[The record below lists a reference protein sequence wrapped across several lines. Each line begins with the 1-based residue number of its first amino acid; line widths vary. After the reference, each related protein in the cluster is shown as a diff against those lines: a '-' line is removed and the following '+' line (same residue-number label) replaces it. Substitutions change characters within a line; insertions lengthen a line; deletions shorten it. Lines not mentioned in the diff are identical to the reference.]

1 MRNCVIMVTT
11 ASCKTI
17 SEDPETVDLV
27 LQRRFLHLVT
37 FGQFLAGNRFAE
49 GKTTKLSSAWAGRHE
64 EVLKGPFLRT
74 VVVILATR
82 TLETECPPQGGN
94 AAEASPVEGCPPRQ
108 AAGCLPEG
116 NRQAT
121 GHFQKHGQEVR
132 RLACSAH
139 QPDSQTEYPI
149 SKSAQF
155 QRTFSLSTWPD
166 ILTGQRQR

>member
-17 SEDPETVDLV
+17 SEDPETVD
-27 LQRRFLHLVT
+27 
-37 FGQFLAGNRFAE
+37 
-49 GKTTKLSSAWAGRHE
+49 
-64 EVLKGPFLRT
+64 
-74 VVVILATR
+74 LATR

-139 QPDSQTEYPI
+139 QPDAPLKQALWKAVRHAKLQGVSLRGIARQLGISRNTVRKYVDLPAPPINRTPRRSTQSVSQHNSNGHFP
-149 SKSAQF
+149 
-155 QRTFSLSTWPD
+155 
-166 ILTGQRQR
+166 